1 MGNGEPGCSDPV
13 RKAMEGTSPGQKQ
26 WEWSS
31 LYDQSS
37 KVLDPGLASGFMETT
52 EVFSR
57 GGGLVTAAITKST
70 NYSNKSTPSSTLTVA
85 KSSLDTFPVPQ
96 TLQTNHQEASFHR
109 TAKSSLLST
118 IPPSSNHSSLLTA
131 THHMESISSSTI
143 MKTTLNILTV
153 NLRTLHKTDATVL
166 SPTWIPELGKS
177 LK

>member
-1 MGNGEPGCSDPV
+1 
-13 RKAMEGTSPGQKQ
+13 MEGTSPGQKQ

-57 GGGLVTAAITKST
+57 GGGLVTAAITKSMK
-70 NYSNKSTPSSTLTVA
+70 YSNKSTSSSTLTVA

-109 TAKSSLLST
+109 IAKSSLLLT
-118 IPPSSNHSSLLTA
+118 IPLSLNHSSSLTT
-131 THHMESISSSTI
+131 THHMESIGSSTI
-143 MKTTLNILTV
+143 MKTTLKILTV
-153 NLRTLHKTDATVL
+153 NLSTLHKTDATIL
-166 SPTWIPELGKS
+166 LPTWIPKLGKS
-177 LK
+177 LKRGAAGKILRI